1 LRAPYFKDPLQ
12 FSEKLADSLYISV
25 KKKIAMRRMGILA
38 LAVIS
43 TLSACNSLKNV
54 VEASSD
60 LSKLGGTWAL
70 NYISG
75 PRIAFNGLYPAKVPT
90 VTFDIS
96 QKRVSG
102 NSSCN
107 SFSGKLNA
115 DDTSINFN
123 EPMISTKMACPGEG
137 EAIFFE
143 TLKKVNKYTITGDTV
158 LNFMMG
164 DIAIM
169 RFNKIK

>member
-1 LRAPYFKDPLQ
+1 
-12 FSEKLADSLYISV
+12 
-25 KKKIAMRRMGILA
+25 MRRTTLIMFAI
-38 LAVIS
+38 V
-43 TLSACNSLKNV
+43 TLSSCNALKNT

-60 LSKLGGTWAL
+60 LSKLGGTWEL

-75 PRIAFNGLYPAKVPT
+75 PRIAFNGLYPGQKPKLL
-90 VTFDIS
+90 FNLS
-96 QKRVSG
+96 EKRVSG

-107 SFSGKLNA
+107 SFSGKLLA

-123 EPMISTKMACPGEG
+123 EPLAATKMACPGEG
-137 EAIFFE
+137 EAVFFE
-143 TLKKVNKYTITGDTV
+143 MLKKVNKYAISGDTT

-169 RFNKIK
+169 RFRKIE

>member
-1 LRAPYFKDPLQ
+1 
-12 FSEKLADSLYISV
+12 
-25 KKKIAMRRMGILA
+25 MRRTILIM
-38 LAVIS
+38 LAII
-43 TLSACNSLKNV
+43 TLSSCNALKNT

-60 LSKLGGTWAL
+60 LSKLGGTWEL

-75 PRIAFNGLYPAKVPT
+75 PRIAFNGLYPGKKPQLLFNLA
-90 VTFDIS
+90 D
-96 QKRVSG
+96 KRVSG

-107 SFSGKLNA
+107 SFSGKLLA

-123 EPMISTKMACPGEG
+123 EPMVATKMACPGEG
-137 EAIFFE
+137 EAVFFE
-143 TLKKVNKYTITGDTV
+143 MLKKVNKYAVTGDTT

-169 RFNKIK
+169 RFRKVQ

>member
-1 LRAPYFKDPLQ
+1 MV
-12 FSEKLADSLYISV
+12 LAAIV
-25 KKKIAMRRMGILA
+25 
-38 LAVIS
+38 
-43 TLSACNSLKNV
+43 TLSSCNTLKNTV
-54 VEASSD
+54 DASSD
-60 LSKLGGTWAL
+60 LSKLGGRWEL

-75 PRIAFNGLYPAKVPT
+75 PRIAFNGLYPGKKPELLFELAE
-90 VTFDIS
+90 
-96 QKRVSG
+96 KRVSG

-107 SFSGKLNA
+107 SFSGKLIA

-123 EPMISTKMACPGEG
+123 EPMAVTKMACPGEG

-143 TLKKVNKYTITGDTV
+143 ILKKVNKYSVTGDTT

-169 RFNKIK
+169 RFKKVN

>member
-1 LRAPYFKDPLQ
+1 
-12 FSEKLADSLYISV
+12 
-25 KKKIAMRRMGILA
+25 MRRKSLMILA
-38 LAVIS
+38 VVV
-43 TLSACNSLKNV
+43 TLSSCNILKNT

-60 LSKLGGTWAL
+60 ISKLSGTWEL

-75 PRIAFNGLYPAKVPT
+75 PRIAFNGLYPGKKPT
-90 VTFDIS
+90 LSFDLAE
-96 QKRVSG
+96 KRVSG

-107 SFSGKLNA
+107 SFSGKLVA

-123 EPMISTKMACPGEG
+123 EPMAATKMACPGEG

-143 TLKKVNKYTITGDTV
+143 MLKKVNKYTINGDTT

-164 DIAIM
+164 DISIM
-169 RFNKIK
+169 RLKKIN